1 MVENSENK
9 DTGEMNSTDKPKSQ
23 ADEIK
28 PNNNESLDSDGV
40 VKKSDEYREL
50 EDRYLRLAAEFDNYK
65 KRMAKE
71 YSRVLETSADDTI
84 RDLLVVVDDFER
96 ALAHENSDANS
107 LRQGINLIYTKM
119 SDIMKKRGL
128 IPIKGKGEQFDPIY
142 HHAVMQL
149 ETEEQEEGTIIEE
162 VQKGYTINGRVLR
175 PAQVVVAKGK
185 TTASALPTGEN
196 SESK

>member
-1 MVENSENK
+1 MVENSENN
-9 DTGEMNSTDKPKSQ
+9 DTDEMNSPDDTKSK
-23 ADEIK
+23 AAEMK
-28 PNNNESLDSDGV
+28 PNNGESIVQNMAIKESE
-40 VKKSDEYREL
+40 EYREL

-71 YSRVLETSADDTI
+71 YSRVLETSADETI

-96 ALAHENSDANS
+96 ALAYENSDLES

-119 SDIMKKRGL
+119 MEMLKRRGL
-128 IPIKGKGEQFDPIY
+128 VQIKGKGEQFDPIY

-149 ETEEQEEGTIIEE
+149 ETEDKEEGTVIEE

-175 PAQVVVAKGK
+175 PAQVVVAKSK
-185 TTASALPTGEN
+185 TAASALPTDEN
-196 SESK
+196 SDNE